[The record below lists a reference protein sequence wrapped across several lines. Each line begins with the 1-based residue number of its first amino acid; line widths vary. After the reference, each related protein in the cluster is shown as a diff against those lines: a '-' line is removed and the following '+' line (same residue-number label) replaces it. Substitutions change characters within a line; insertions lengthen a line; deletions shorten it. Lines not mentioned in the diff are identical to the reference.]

1 MMGSKEEKS
10 ANLTMRFRQQR
21 KVLLL
26 EGLNLS
32 DQIFFCKKLK
42 IITNALTTNTIINLQ
57 LIKFLMMNKNELC
70 RKFSLPFQGFNL
82 HSPIHSSLIDWK
94 QRLFLPHFNF
104 CTQN

>member
-57 LIKFLMMNKNELC
+57 LINFLMMNKNELC
-70 RKFSLPFQGFNL
+70 RKFPLPFQGFNL

>member
-1 MMGSKEEKS
+1 
-10 ANLTMRFRQQR
+10 MRFRQQR

-57 LIKFLMMNKNELC
+57 LINFLMMNKNELC
-70 RKFSLPFQGFNL
+70 RKFPLPFQGFNL

-104 CTQN
+104 CTQKKIKIWEIEKLKA